1 MLGLHCCVGF
11 SVVVVSRDLSLVL
24 VSGLFIALVSV
35 AEHGLQGAQASV
47 VAAHCLIDVALR
59 LQSTGSIVLLQRLN
73 FSAACV
79 IFLDKGS
86 NLCLLHWLADSCIA
100 DGFFVSETP
109 GKPRRWILS
118 HWTPGEPHPLW
129 FLQLSISCLVPYC
142 WTSMR
147 LSFSIMCFLVVDFS
161 FHIGV
166 FGKVVWYDFNF
177 LKFTK
182 FCFIVQYVVDP
193 GECPCTL

>member
-1 MLGLHCCVGF
+1 MH
-11 SVVVVSRDLSLVL
+11 RLSFVA
-24 VSGLFIALVSV
+24 VSGSCSLAAVHKLPIV

-118 HWTPGEPHPLW
+118 H
-129 FLQLSISCLVPYC
+129 
-142 WTSMR
+142 
-147 LSFSIMCFLVVDFS
+147 
-161 FHIGV
+161 
-166 FGKVVWYDFNF
+166 
-177 LKFTK
+177 
-182 FCFIVQYVVDP
+182 
-193 GECPCTL
+193 